1 MKPPKFYDQLMEEK
15 DEFEMEFI
23 KEKRTTF
30 ALQNEDSIER
40 LRVKNKLKLLKS
52 KQLIR
57 PEI

>member
-1 MKPPKFYDQLMEEK
+1 MEEK